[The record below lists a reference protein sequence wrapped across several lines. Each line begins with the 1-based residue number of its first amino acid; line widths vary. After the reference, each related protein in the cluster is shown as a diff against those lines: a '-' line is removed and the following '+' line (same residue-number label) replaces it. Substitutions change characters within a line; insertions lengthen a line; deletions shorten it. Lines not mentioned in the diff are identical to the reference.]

1 MLIDSHA
8 HIYDEQYGENGALSI
23 VNSMGSDGLEAIV
36 TVGCDPESSVK
47 CAELAESNERIFA
60 AVGVHPYYPQTVTS
74 RTIGVLRDLAACEKT
89 VAIGEF
95 GFDYHRDDFDKAAQ
109 NAAVVMQYDLARE
122 LRLPM
127 VFHIRDGWGDFY
139 EFSKNRDFPES
150 GVMHCFSGSK
160 ESAEYCLA
168 KGLYISFGGKLT
180 YRNSKRLA
188 EVAAAV
194 PLDRVLIETDA
205 PYLAPSKVFGQINYP
220 KYVAYVRDKL
230 AEIKGVSA
238 QEIERATTENA
249 KRLFFRMNR
258 SSAANN
264 G

>member
-8 HIYDEQYGENGALSI
+8 HIYDEQYGDDGARSI
-23 VNSMGSDGLEAIV
+23 VNGMTADGLEAIV
-36 TVGCDPESSVK
+36 TVGCDMESSVK
-47 CAELAESNERIFA
+47 CAELAKNNARVFA
-60 AVGVHPYYPQTVTS
+60 AVGVHPYYPETVTDE
-74 RTIGVLRDLAACEKT
+74 TLDVLRDLATSEKV

-109 NAAVVMQYDLARE
+109 NAAVVLQYDLARE
-122 LRLPM
+122 LHLPM
-127 VFHIRDGWGDFY
+127 VFHVRDGAGDFY

-150 GVMHCFSGSK
+150 GVMHCFSGSV
-160 ESAEYCLA
+160 ETAEYCLG

-188 EVAAAV
+188 EVAAAA
-194 PLDRVLIETDA
+194 PLDRILLETDA
-205 PYLAPSKVFGQINYP
+205 PYLAPSKMFGQINYP
-220 KYVAYVRDKL
+220 KYVSYVRDKL

-249 KRLFFRMNR
+249 KRLFFRMNNV
-258 SSAANN
+258 SAANN